1 MYPNPLHHDSSMLPP
16 DPSTLINHHHHVDDL
31 DSDLYIPTMFAV

>member
-1 MYPNPLHHDSSMLPP
+1 MLPP
-16 DPSTLINHHHHVDDL
+16 DPSTLINHHHHHDDL